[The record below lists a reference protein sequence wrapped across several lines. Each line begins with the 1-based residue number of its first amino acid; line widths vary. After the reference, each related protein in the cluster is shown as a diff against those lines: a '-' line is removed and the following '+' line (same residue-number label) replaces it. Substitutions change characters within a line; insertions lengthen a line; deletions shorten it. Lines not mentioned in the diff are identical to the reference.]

1 MAKYFTPCKSLTLAP
16 QKVSLNVSWELF
28 DSQGRSLA
36 IYQAYDMMVEEDKYP
51 PSHDRRWVKSNFK
64 SLFRSPYWSCKQ
76 LTRKSCK
83 CATEFLVG
91 LCNPTVSCN
100 TYEKLC
106 NGYLGGKD
114 WSARLTSVPNMD
126 S

>member
-1 MAKYFTPCKSLTLAP
+1 MGEGRVLLSGPSYPLSQESEYIPKDSAKLEGANNSRCRIGSAEGKSRPNAVT
-16 QKVSLNVSWELF
+16 KTSS
-28 DSQGRSLA
+28 S
-36 IYQAYDMMVEEDKYP
+36 
-51 PSHDRRWVKSNFK
+51 
-64 SLFRSPYWSCKQ
+64 SPYWSCKQ
-76 LTRKSCK
+76 LTRKSHK
-83 CATEFLVG
+83 CATEFLIG

-114 WSARLTSVPNMD
+114 WSARLTGIPNMD

>member
-1 MAKYFTPCKSLTLAP
+1 M
-16 QKVSLNVSWELF
+16 
-28 DSQGRSLA
+28 
-36 IYQAYDMMVEEDKYP
+36 
-51 PSHDRRWVKSNFK
+51 
-64 SLFRSPYWSCKQ
+64 
-76 LTRKSCK
+76 RKSCK

-91 LCNPTVSCN
+91 LCNPTVSYN

-114 WSARLTSVPNMD
+114 RSARFTGIPNID